1 MAAKGNGRGE
11 GMDGGRGCVGGRTGA
26 LGQLGPQ
33 RGASVVWAPGRV
45 STPGGLG
52 HGLCLSRSTGCLFNT
67 SGCATAP
74 AHTCVLTRPCIA
86 AVSLLQESF
95 EYFINQRANKP
106 AELIAKFI
114 DARLKAGGRSAAA
127 AGAGA
132 AAAAAAAAGGV
143 GAGVGGV
150 GGSEEELEAAL
161 DRALVLFRWVQ
172 GREGPSRGREVKR
185 ELSRIM
191 KVGQGSA

>member
-1 MAAKGNGRGE
+1 M
-11 GMDGGRGCVGGRTGA
+11 
-26 LGQLGPQ
+26 
-33 RGASVVWAPGRV
+33 
-45 STPGGLG
+45 
-52 HGLCLSRSTGCLFNT
+52 
-67 SGCATAP
+67 
-74 AHTCVLTRPCIA
+74 
-86 AVSLLQESF
+86 QESF

-132 AAAAAAAAGGV
+132 AAAAAAATGGV

-161 DRALVLFRWVQ
+161 DRALVLFRW
-172 GREGPSRGREVKR
+172 GSRGNRVWGGFRWE
-185 ELSRIM
+185 E
-191 KVGQGSA
+191 GYWAYG